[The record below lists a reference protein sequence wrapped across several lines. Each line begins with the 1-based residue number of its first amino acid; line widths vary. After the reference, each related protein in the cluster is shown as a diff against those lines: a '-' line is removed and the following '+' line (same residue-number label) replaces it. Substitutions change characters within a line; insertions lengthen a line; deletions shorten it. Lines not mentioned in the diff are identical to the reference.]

1 MDLSNFCELYI
12 KKDVVL
18 SFQGVDII
26 VFPEIGITGFN
37 YSKPTDIESYLE
49 YIPDPTEIDWT
60 PCTDP
65 KRFSRTKVQTF
76 LSCLAKDN
84 SLYLVANYGDA
95 QPCSSDDP
103 HCPENGQYQYNTNIV
118 FNRNGKLVAR
128 YHKQHLFYEN
138 QYQEPS
144 VPEMITFDTEF
155 GRFGTFTCFDIL
167 FHDPAIPLVER
178 FNITDVVFPT
188 AWMDALPYF
197 SAIGYH
203 SSFAV
208 AYNVNFLAS
217 NIHLPGLRFQGSGIY
232 TPDGP
237 IVFRYN
243 SVTNE
248 GRLLV
253 DQVPIRNR
261 NSNSLPGNEFLFGS
275 TQIQFLKD
283 PDFKAQV
290 FHDWYNFVNIGSR
303 IGNVTVC
310 MREFCCHLSHERDQM
325 VGNYA
330 FGVFNGMHEYEGKY
344 YLQICILLQCA
355 SHNNIDCGKVTYNAD
370 DYFSFF
376 NIRGNFTT
384 RYVTPQIISSN
395 NGSLQLPPL
404 RSTKFDKN
412 GLTGS
417 ATSAPLLE
425 TALIGR
431 IYHVTQSDVNAS
443 ISIRI
448 SCNLEI
454 LVQLISVIYFS
465 FF

>member
-1 MDLSNFCELYI
+1 MCILH

-18 SFQGVDII
+18 YFQGVDII
-26 VFPEIGITGFN
+26 VFPEIGITGYN
-37 YSKPTDIESYLE
+37 YSKPTDIEPYLE
-49 YIPDPTEIDWT
+49 YIPDPTEIIWT

-65 KRFSRTKVQTF
+65 NRFSKTKVQTF

-84 SLYLVANYGDA
+84 SLYLVASYGDA
-95 QPCSSDDP
+95 QPCMSDDP
-103 HCPENGQYQYNTNIV
+103 RCPENGQYQYNTNIV
-118 FNRNGKLVAR
+118 FNRNGTLIAR

-138 QYQEPS
+138 QYQKPS

-167 FHDPAIPLVER
+167 FYDPAIPLVER

-208 AYNVNFLAS
+208 VYNVNFLAA
-217 NIHLPGLRFQGSGIY
+217 NIHLPVHRFQGSGIY

-237 IVFRYN
+237 SAFHYD
-243 SVTNE
+243 SVSNK

-261 NSNSLPGNEFLFGS
+261 NSNSLPGIEFLFGS
-275 TQIQFLKD
+275 TQLQFLQD

-290 FHDWYNFVNIGSR
+290 FHDWYNFVTIGSR
-303 IGNVTVC
+303 KGNVTVC
-310 MREFCCHLSHERDQM
+310 MRGLCCHLSYERDQI

-330 FGVFNGMHEYEGKY
+330 FGVFNGMHEYEGEY

-355 SHNNIDCGKVTYNAD
+355 SHSNSDCGQVTYNAD
-370 DYFSFF
+370 DNFNFF

-384 RYVTPQIISSN
+384 RYVTPQVISSN

-404 RSTKFDKN
+404 HSMVFDKN

-417 ATSAPLLE
+417 AKSAPLLE

-431 IYHVTQSDVNAS
+431 IYHVTQSDVNSSTS
-443 ISIRI
+443 IWS
-448 SCNLEI
+448 SCYLQF
-454 LVQLISVIYFS
+454 LVQLVSVTHFS